1 MKLIRAKFSNFRLL
15 KNLELNFST
24 DEEKRLTVI
33 RAANETGKTTILTAL
48 IWALYGSK
56 AINRKNGFYSATA
69 LDSNGNGEVDIEV
82 EVEFLTEEVVEV
94 KGKASL
100 EQKQYRLI
108 RRCTEIVK
116 NNSFERIKEI
126 RTLFLVRP
134 TGDDRVMDSDVNNII
149 EKALPKNLKDI
160 YFTDGDSAMS
170 FIEASADQRIKR
182 KRVQSAIESLLSMD
196 TVKDLISK
204 LEKVRASFGRQI
216 EKGDLGEQLTKL
228 NEERDCIEAFLL
240 GENEEINEDI
250 QNKRDLK
257 AKLQKIENDIEE
269 ALKLGDRE
277 KLLNDI
283 KKQNDEKKRLEKLH
297 ENVKIRLSNI
307 ILTNEVSSYLLK
319 DKVRPAIEILQKL
332 KNNKQLPK
340 QSIPVLT
347 ELLEA
352 DKCFCGS
359 DLSETTEAGSTRRKF
374 IKDKIKLSAE
384 SDKLNAIATELFYA
398 VQGDPIKKSICDDW
412 LKDYEQCMSDEA
424 QISKQLQE
432 TQRYIERLE
441 DDVSKIKDDHLQA
454 LKDNQR
460 VVSREIED
468 LTSKISASENE
479 CKLKKSKLVEIKS
492 KIDELSRKLDK
503 KDNSAGKYKL
513 TDELIKIFS
522 NVFHTIKS
530 EELEKVSKKMNQIF
544 LSMIGSDPI
553 ANPNTMIQ
561 SAMLTDEFD
570 IKVFGVNGHELDPD
584 QDLNGAS
591 RRAITLAFILALTK
605 VSKVD
610 AMNIID
616 TPLGMMSGFVKRS
629 VLKNLVKESKQ
640 VILFLT
646 HSEIVGVEDIIDEFA
661 GEICTLTN
669 PGHYPTQLVNK
680 PPIEESVVLR
690 CGCSHKEVCNLCERK
705 NGEVE

>member
-1 MKLIRAKFSNFRLL
+1 MKLIRAKFTNFRLL

-33 RAANETGKTTILTAL
+33 RAANETGKTTTLTAL

-56 AINRKNGFYSATA
+56 SINRKNGFYSATS

-82 EVEFLTEEVVEV
+82 EVEFLTEEAVEE
-94 KGKASL
+94 KGKATL
-100 EQKQYRLI
+100 EQKHYRLI
-108 RRCTEIVK
+108 RRCTEVVK
-116 NNSFERIKEI
+116 NNSFQRIREV
-126 RTLFLVRP
+126 RSLFLVRP
-134 TGDDRVMDSDVNNII
+134 TGDDRIIDSDVNNII

-196 TVKDLISK
+196 TVKDLIAK

-216 EKGDLGEQLTKL
+216 ERGDLGEELATL
-228 NEERDCIEAFLL
+228 NEKRDDLESFLD
-240 GENEEINEDI
+240 GENEEIIELK
-250 QNKRDLK
+250 QEKSDLK
-257 AKLQKIENDIEE
+257 AKLQKIESQIEE
-269 ALKLGDRE
+269 TLKLGDRE
-277 KLLNDI
+277 KLLKDI

-297 ENVKIRLSNI
+297 ENAKLRLTDI
-307 ILTNEVSSYLLK
+307 ISTNKVSSFLLK
-319 DKVRPAIEILQKL
+319 DKLKPAIDILQKL

-347 ELLEA
+347 ELLEV
-352 DKCFCGS
+352 DNCFCGS
-359 DLSETTEAGSTRRKF
+359 DLSEASQEGRERRQF
-374 IKDKIKLSAE
+374 IAEKIKLSEE
-384 SDKLNAIATELFYA
+384 SDKLNAIATDLYYA
-398 VQGDPIKKSICDDW
+398 VQGDPIKKSTCDDW
-412 LKDYEQCMSDEA
+412 LKDFEKCMSDEA
-424 QISKQLQE
+424 QIAKQLQE
-432 TQRYIERLE
+432 TQEYIERLE
-441 DDVSKIKDDHLQA
+441 DDVSKIKDDFLQG
-454 LKDNQR
+454 LKTQQKLLLR
-460 VVSREIED
+460 QIED
-468 LTSKISASENE
+468 LTCQISGSEYE
-479 CKLKKSKLVEIKS
+479 CESKLRNLTDIKN
-492 KIDELSRKLDK
+492 KIDLLSKKLDK
-503 KDNSAGKYKL
+503 KDNSAGKWKL
-513 TDELIKIFS
+513 TDDLNKIFS
-522 NVFHTIKS
+522 NVFQSIKT
-530 EELEKVSKKMNQIF
+530 EELEKVSEKMNNIF

-561 SAMLTDEFD
+561 SAMLTDKFD

-610 AMNIID
+610 ATNIID

-629 VLKNLVKESKQ
+629 VLKNLVTESKQ

-661 GEICTLTN
+661 GEIYTITN
-669 PGHYPTQLVNK
+669 PGHYPMQLVNK
-680 PPIEESVVLR
+680 PPIEESAVIK
-690 CGCSHKEVCNLCERK
+690 CSCNHKEVCSLCERK
-705 NGEVE
+705 DGEAA